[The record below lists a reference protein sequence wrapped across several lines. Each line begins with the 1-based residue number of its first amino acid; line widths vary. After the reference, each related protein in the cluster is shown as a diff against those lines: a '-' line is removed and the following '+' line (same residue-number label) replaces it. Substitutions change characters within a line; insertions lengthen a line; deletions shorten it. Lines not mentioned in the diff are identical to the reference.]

1 MTRTDAMQRLVA
13 VEPLTERDAEAC
25 CGWPMGEATRV
36 LRGLAIAGVVRYGNF
51 GTGQRLY
58 FAGRS
63 PVHAL
68 RGTGE
73 VARVESLR
81 LGADQRYGEG
91 RAGNVGRM
99 ACAAGGSGEAVL
111 MRCDGFE
118 VRA

>member
-1 MTRTDAMQRLVA
+1 MNRIDAMQRLVA

-63 PVHAL
+63 PFSAL

-73 VARVESLR
+73 VARMESLR
-81 LGADQRYGEG
+81 LGANQRDGKG
-91 RAGNVGRM
+91 GTGNVGSVARV
-99 ACAAGGSGEAVL
+99 AGGSGQAGL

-118 VRA
+118 GRA

>member
-1 MTRTDAMQRLVA
+1 MTRAHVMQRLVA

-25 CGWPMGEATRV
+25 CGWPIGEATRV

-63 PVHAL
+63 PFPAL

-73 VARVESLR
+73 IARMESLR
-81 LGADQRYGEG
+81 MGADQRNGEG
-91 RAGNVGRM
+91 RAADVGRV
-99 ACAAGGSGEAVL
+99 ARVAGGGGQAGL

-118 VRA
+118 ERA